1 MSPNLSTDPQA
12 SRQQGSRAESAAE
25 SQEEVQA
32 INREISGNFV
42 IEPHLVIIRR
52 DLIIALKRFQKSV
65 RTRYRQVLRNRKLQ
79 EEEQEEEDRWMPGG
93 GQHE

>member
-12 SRQQGSRAESAAE
+12 SRQQGSRAESTAE

-42 IEPHLVIIRR
+42 IETHLVTIRR

-65 RTRYRQVLRNRKLQ
+65 RIHATDKYYKTENYKKKKKKKKKKQT
-79 EEEQEEEDRWMPGG
+79 
-93 GQHE
+93 H

>member
-42 IEPHLVIIRR
+42 IEPHLVTIRR
-52 DLIIALKRFQKSV
+52 DLIIALKRFQKA
-65 RTRYRQVLRNRKLQ
+65 VLHATDKYYKTENYKKKKKKKKKKQ
-79 EEEQEEEDRWMPGG
+79 THQ
-93 GQHE
+93 